1 MLTLLIAIKVL
12 VIIEYLVY
20 ISIINVTSNN

>member
-12 VIIEYLVY
+12 VIIEYIVY